1 MAHLLPLTK
10 YVVNGQYVKVQPIAT
25 NFAERCICTILTR
38 NQVVQGMCSYSDKKL
53 GLTWGNGTSI
63 ALWSLALRP
72 LLRSMGSS
80 QAELAK
86 E

>member
-38 NQVVQGMCSYSDKKL
+38 NLVVEVVALCGIWLAVEM
-53 GLTWGNGTSI
+53 LTYV
-63 ALWSLALRP
+63 
-72 LLRSMGSS
+72 
-80 QAELAK
+80 
-86 E
+86 